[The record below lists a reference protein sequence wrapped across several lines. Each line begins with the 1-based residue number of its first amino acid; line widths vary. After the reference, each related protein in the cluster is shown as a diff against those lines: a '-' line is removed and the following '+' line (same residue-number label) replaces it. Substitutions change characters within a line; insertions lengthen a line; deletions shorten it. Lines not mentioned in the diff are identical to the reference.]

1 MVAVDRGPA
10 KLERAEELSADA
22 AVGTDGSVPRD
33 IEAAAS
39 GPVDVVVDFVGADE
53 TLRWA
58 SNILGADGHL
68 VLAGIGGGSIEF
80 AWNPLVG
87 SEMTY
92 RTVQW
97 GNPAELQDVLDLV
110 RQGRLSINVEP
121 VGLADLPV
129 TLERLEAGDVEGRAV
144 VVP

>member
-1 MVAVDRGPA
+1 M
-10 KLERAEELSADA
+10 
-22 AVGTDGSVPRD
+22 
-33 IEAAAS
+33 
-39 GPVDVVVDFVGADE
+39 DVVVDFVGADE